1 MPKYILTDAEVKL
14 NGYLSNK
21 KYLEL
26 FRLVR
31 YYDEEDDREST
42 FLKNATYI
50 SVLDIANLY
59 KKRLLV

>member
-14 NGYLSNK
+14 NGYLSDK

>member
-14 NGYLSNK
+14 NGYLSDK

-31 YYDEEDDREST
+31 YYDEEDDREFT